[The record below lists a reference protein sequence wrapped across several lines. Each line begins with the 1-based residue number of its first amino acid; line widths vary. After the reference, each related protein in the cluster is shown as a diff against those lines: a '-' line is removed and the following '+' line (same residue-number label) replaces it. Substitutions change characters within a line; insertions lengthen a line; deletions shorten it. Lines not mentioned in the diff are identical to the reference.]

1 MPQRYVDAQYL
12 RLLHR
17 ETVRRA
23 DAAAELAADTAAD
36 TAADGSADVRAEC
49 KSNGASDEYAHN
61 CEADATTDATT
72 QRIAYGSPNHITP
85 ANVGAFP
92 AANDAASDGSA
103 DVRANSSAVSC
114 SVHDCVCLTG
124 DGVRRR
130 SRRQLLRWR
139 GRMRG
144 R

>member
-49 KSNGASDEYAHN
+49 KSNGASHEYAHN
-61 CEADATTDATT
+61 CEADATTDVTAYATAHD
-72 QRIAYGSPNHITP
+72 RSSITS
-85 ANVGAFP
+85 
-92 AANDAASDGSA
+92 ANDSSD
-103 DVRANSSAVSC
+103 VLTNPTAVDGG
-114 SVHDCVCLTG
+114 VHDCIRYAG
-124 DGVRRR
+124 GNVRKRT
-130 SRRQLLRWR
+130 RRQLLRKRSHVR
-139 GRMRG
+139 G
-144 R
+144 

>member
-1 MPQRYVDAQYL
+1 MRV
-12 RLLHR
+12 LHER
-17 ETVRRA
+17 AIFATDA
-23 DAAAELAADTAAD
+23 DAVLLAH
-36 TAADGSADVRAEC
+36 G
-49 KSNGASDEYAHN
+49 
-61 CEADATTDATT
+61 TT